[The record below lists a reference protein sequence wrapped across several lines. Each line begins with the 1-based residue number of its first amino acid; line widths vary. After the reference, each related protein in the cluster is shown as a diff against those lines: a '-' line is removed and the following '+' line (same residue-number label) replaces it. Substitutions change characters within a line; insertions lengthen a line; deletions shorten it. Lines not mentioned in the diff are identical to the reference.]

1 MHKLYMSALTL
12 CTTTMFYSQ
21 EVVWQ
26 KDLKSNTQDFLSQVT
41 TTIDQQYL
49 ITGSVIQ
56 GGSLREPQATSL
68 RNVQG
73 SSVGSAQAT
82 NKQNNGYDFHLVK
95 LNQQGDQVWEKYF
108 AGNNHDYLSATVAT
122 QEGGFLISGTT
133 FSGKSLDKKE
143 DSKGGSDIWLIRIN
157 EFGDELWQKTLGT
170 SSDEEARAVIQT
182 TDLGF
187 FVAGNVQGS
196 LREPQGTPTSNPQG
210 TPIAGSQGT
219 QKPQGASTQNSQG
232 MQGYGS
238 KDVLIIKLDKNG
250 KEISQLVLGG
260 AGLDEVEKMIPTK
273 DGGAL
278 LGIYSRS
285 SEFRVTGSESK
296 SSTSGNS
303 NLVSRYPKNTNNE
316 GEGDYWIVKLSK
328 DGKVEW
334 EKNYGG
340 KGDDHLRTL
349 ALTSSGYII
358 GGESRSERSGNKTV
372 GIEEGTD
379 VWLISLN
386 ERGDEEWQKS
396 YNFKNRDILMG
407 ISTIHSADDKTKGI
421 LLGGYTQ
428 AEGRIETDDETF
440 WMLYLNDKGDEQWR
454 KHVKGESKKR
464 EERLSD
470 IKLNRDGSIILA
482 GTSAEELGKENWKI
496 IKLGDKQIDQLIVKQ
511 DIKIYP
517 NPVSDYAYVE
527 IGFDF
532 KEADISL
539 YDMGGRQLQNL
550 KTKNKVTKINTQALI
565 QGAYL
570 VVIKTDNNKTANAKL
585 IKK

>member
-1 MHKLYMSALTL
+1 MTI
-12 CTTTMFYSQ
+12 CTFLFVRSQ
-21 EVVWQ
+21 EILWQ
-26 KDLKSNTQDFLSQVT
+26 KDIKSSTQDFLSQVT
-41 TTIDQQYL
+41 TTIDGQYL
-49 ITGSVIQ
+49 ITGSAIQ
-56 GGSLREPQATSL
+56 ASKIEG
-68 RNVQG
+68 
-73 SSVGSAQAT
+73 
-82 NKQNNGYDFHLVK
+82 KQNNGYDFHLVK
-95 LNQQGDQVWEKYF
+95 LNQRGDQVWEKYF
-108 AGNNHDYLSATVAT
+108 SGQNHDYLSATVAT
-122 QEGGFLISGTT
+122 QEGGFIISGT
-133 FSGKSLDKKE
+133 SYSSKSLDKKD
-143 DSKGGSDIWLIRIN
+143 DSKGGSDIWLVRIN

-170 SSDEEARAVIQT
+170 SAKEEARAVVQT

-187 FVAGNVQGS
+187 FVAGNVQ
-196 LREPQGTPTSNPQG
+196 
-210 TPIAGSQGT
+210 
-219 QKPQGASTQNSQG
+219 NSAK
-232 MQGYGS
+232 GYGS

-250 KEISQLVLGG
+250 KELSQSLFGG
-260 AGLDEVEKMIPTK
+260 RGNDEVEKMIPTR

-285 SEFRVTGSESK
+285 SAGGSKQTE
-296 SSTSGNS
+296 NF
-303 NLVSRYPKNTNNE
+303 
-316 GEGDYWIVKLSK
+316 GEGDYWIVKLDKS
-328 DGKVEW
+328 GKVEW
-334 EKNYGG
+334 EKNFGG

-349 ALTSSGYII
+349 ALTSNGYII
-358 GGESRSERSGNKTV
+358 GGESRSERSGNKTI

-379 VWLISLN
+379 LWLISLD

-407 ISTIHSADDKTKGI
+407 MSVIHSADDKTKGL

-428 AEGRIETDDETF
+428 AEGRIEANDEKF
-440 WMLYLNDKGDEQWR
+440 WMLYLDQNGNEQWR
-454 KHVKGESKKR
+454 KHVEGVSRKR

-532 KEADISL
+532 KEADITL

-550 KTKNKVTKINTQALI
+550 KTKNEVTKINTQSLI

-570 VVIKTDNNKTANAKL
+570 IVIKTDTNKTANAKL

>member
-1 MHKLYMSALTL
+1 MSAFTL
-12 CTTTMFYSQ
+12 CIGLGLSAQ
-21 EVVWQ
+21 EIVWE
-26 KDLKSNTQDFLSQVT
+26 KNIKSSTQDFLSQVT
-41 TTIDQQYL
+41 TTVDGQYL

-56 GGSLREPQATSL
+56 ASKTEG
-68 RNVQG
+68 
-73 SSVGSAQAT
+73 
-82 NKQNNGYDFHLVK
+82 KQNNGYDFHLVK
-95 LNQQGDQVWEKYF
+95 LNQQGQEVWEKYF
-108 AGNNHDYLSATVAT
+108 SGNNHDYLSATVAT
-122 QEGGFLISGTT
+122 QEGGFLISGTSY
-133 FSGKSLDKKE
+133 SGKSLDKKD
-143 DSKGGSDIWLIRIN
+143 DSKGGSDIWLIRLN

-170 SSDEEARAVIQT
+170 NVDEEARSVIQT

-187 FVAGNVQGS
+187 FIAGNVQ
-196 LREPQGTPTSNPQG
+196 
-210 TPIAGSQGT
+210 
-219 QKPQGASTQNSQG
+219 NSSK
-232 MQGYGS
+232 GYGS

-250 KEISQLVLGG
+250 KELSQSIFGSK
-260 AGLDEVEKMIPTK
+260 GLDEVEKMIPTR

-285 SEFRVTGSESK
+285 DIGGSKQTE
-296 SSTSGNS
+296 NF
-303 NLVSRYPKNTNNE
+303 

-349 ALTSSGYII
+349 ALTSTGFLI

-379 VWLISLN
+379 LWLISL
-386 ERGDEEWQKS
+386 DEKGQEQWQKS

-407 ISTIHSADDKTKGI
+407 MSVIHSSDDKTSKGI

-440 WMLYLNDKGDEQWR
+440 WMLYLDGVGNEQWR
-454 KHVKGESKKR
+454 RYVKGESRKR

-482 GTSAEELGKENWKI
+482 GTSADELGKENWKI
-496 IKLGDKQIDQLIVKQ
+496 IKLGDKQLDQLIEKQ

-532 KEADISL
+532 KDADITL
-539 YDMGGRQLQNL
+539 YDMGGRQLQNI
-550 KTKNKVTKINTQALI
+550 KTKNRVTKINTQPLI

-570 VVIKTDNNKTANAKL
+570 IVIKTDTNKTANAKL